1 MTWPKNLKK
10 LFFILECERYQRPV
24 IYKKGN
30 EQQKY
35 FKNPDCAFCYL
46 ESESIKN
53 DTDCYQKQ
61 NTRLFLLADK
71 AESPEGPTNETL
83 VLLQDQIVRN
93 TLKYTPSSIS
103 ILINF
108 GVDDQHLQYNA
119 DNFKDNCLPN
129 QIWDP
134 FHEKCIMHYCN
145 SKFTLDE
152 ITCINQTHEGDQNYN
167 PDPVPIT
174 PDVRLNFTVYV
185 STNGTNDKVDTITK
199 TLLSN
204 FSDTFENA
212 LLIPKGRISN
222 VTVEHD
228 RVINTTSKT
237 EIANMIVEIEKVMLN
252 ELCWNG
258 TIHYQKALD
267 MADEITEDVTV
278 HVLSVA
284 LTLAET
290 DDFKDHTSIDNI
302 VSSCADLI
310 GRDQLNLYINGTPVR
325 IVTIKETAITEESEI
340 TEWCRYV

>member
-1 MTWPKNLKK
+1 M
-10 LFFILECERYQRPV
+10 
-24 IYKKGN
+24 
-30 EQQKY
+30 
-35 FKNPDCAFCYL
+35 
-46 ESESIKN
+46 
-53 DTDCYQKQ
+53 
-61 NTRLFLLADK
+61 
-71 AESPEGPTNETL
+71 
-83 VLLQDQIVRN
+83 
-93 TLKYTPSSIS
+93 
-103 ILINF
+103 
-108 GVDDQHLQYNA
+108 DDQHLQYNA
-119 DNFKDNCLPN
+119 DNFQGHCLPN

-134 FHEKCIMHYCN
+134 FQEKCIMHYCN

-152 ITCINQTHEGDQNYN
+152 ITCINQTHEGDQFYN

-199 TLLSN
+199 KLLN
-204 FSDTFENA
+204 NFGEKFSDA
-212 LLIPKGRISN
+212 LFIPEDRISN
-222 VTVEHD
+222 VTVEHIY
-228 RVINTTSKT
+228 VINKTSKT

-340 TEWCRYV
+340 TEWCRYVCINRYYVRKHYLGWSLLLKKKLGDHSP

>member
-1 MTWPKNLKK
+1 M
-10 LFFILECERYQRPV
+10 
-24 IYKKGN
+24 
-30 EQQKY
+30 
-35 FKNPDCAFCYL
+35 
-46 ESESIKN
+46 
-53 DTDCYQKQ
+53 
-61 NTRLFLLADK
+61 
-71 AESPEGPTNETL
+71 
-83 VLLQDQIVRN
+83 
-93 TLKYTPSSIS
+93 
-103 ILINF
+103 
-108 GVDDQHLQYNA
+108 DDQHLQYNA

-199 TLLSN
+199 TLLNGFGKEFCNSL
-204 FSDTFENA
+204 FITED
-212 LLIPKGRISN
+212 RVSN
-222 VTVEHD
+222 VTVEHID
-228 RVINTTSKT
+228 VKNTTSKT

-278 HVLSVA
+278 HVLSVS

-290 DDFKDHTSIDNI
+290 SDFNDCTSIDNI
-302 VSSCADLI
+302 VSSCAHLI
-310 GRDQLNLYINGTPVR
+310 GRDQLNLYIDGTQVR

-340 TEWCRYV
+340 TEWCRYVLHL